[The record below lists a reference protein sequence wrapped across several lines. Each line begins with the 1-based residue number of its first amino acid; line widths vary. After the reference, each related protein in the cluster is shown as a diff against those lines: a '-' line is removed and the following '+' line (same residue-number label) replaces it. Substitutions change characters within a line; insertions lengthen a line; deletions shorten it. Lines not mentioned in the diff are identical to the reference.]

1 MSKSASDEYNY
12 ATFTT
17 SEARGKTRLFA
28 SSLHAGEEA
37 PDFDLPTLEGD
48 RVTLSQFRGQKYV
61 VLEFG
66 AVT

>member
-1 MSKSASDEYNY
+1 MAESVDQYNY

-17 SEARGKTRLFA
+17 SEARGKTRVFA
-28 SSLHAGEEA
+28 NVVHAGEQA
-37 PDFDLPTLEGD
+37 PDFDLPTLDGN
-48 RVTLSQFRGQKYV
+48 RIRLSQFRGEKYV

>member
-1 MSKSASDEYNY
+1 MAESVDQYNY

-17 SEARGKTRLFA
+17 SEARGKTRVFA
-28 SSLHAGEEA
+28 NVVHAGEQA
-37 PDFDLPTLEGD
+37 PDFDLPTLDGN
-48 RVTLSQFRGQKYV
+48 RIRLSQFQGEKYV

>member
-1 MSKSASDEYNY
+1 MSESADEYNY

-17 SEARGKTRLFA
+17 SEARGKTRVFA
-28 SSLHAGEEA
+28 NSLHAGEEA

-48 RVTLSQFRGQKYV
+48 RVRLSQFRGEKYV

>member
-1 MSKSASDEYNY
+1 MAGSVDQYNY

-17 SEARGKTRLFA
+17 SEARGKTRVFA
-28 SSLHAGEEA
+28 NVVHAGEQA
-37 PDFDLPTLEGD
+37 PDFDLPTLDGN
-48 RVTLSQFRGQKYV
+48 RIRLSQFRGEKYV